1 MAYRRSA
8 AVQQRLDN
16 ARATI
21 VDAAHALVAE
31 HGYAGCAV
39 AAVAD
44 RAGVATGTVYRHFP
58 TKGALVT
65 EVFRAASGREV
76 AAVRAAAA
84 RPGSAADRAVAGVRT
99 FANRALRAPRLAYAL
114 LAEPVDPEVD
124 AERLVFRRAY
134 QTIFTS
140 VVKDGIAAG
149 ELPDQDAEVSAAG
162 VVGAIAETLVVPLA
176 AGQRVEQARH
186 TVDELARF
194 VVRALGRLEAAP
206 RLPPRSRLSSNA
218 TSRHD
223 PGETDADA

>member
-8 AVQQRLDN
+8 AIQQRLDD

-31 HGYAGCAV
+31 HGYAGCSI

-44 RAGVATGTVYRHFP
+44 RARVATGTVYRHFP

-84 RPGSAADRAVAGVRT
+84 GPGSAAERAVAGVRT
-99 FANRALRAPRLAYAL
+99 FANRALRSPRLAYAL

-134 QTIFTS
+134 QTIFAA
-140 VVKDGIAAG
+140 VVADGIAAG
-149 ELPDQDAEVSAAG
+149 ELPDQDAAVSAAG
-162 VVGAIAETLVVPLA
+162 VVGAIAEALVVPLA
-176 AGQRVEQARH
+176 AGQRTAQAQY
-186 TVDELARF
+186 TVDELSRF
-194 VVRALGRLEAAP
+194 VVRALVSCAGSPRCNSAADSHHEFP
-206 RLPPRSRLSSNA
+206 A
-218 TSRHD
+218 QDT
-223 PGETDADA
+223 

>member
-8 AVQQRLDN
+8 ATQQRLDD

-31 HGYAGCAV
+31 QGYAGCAIV
-39 AAVAD
+39 AVAN
-44 RAGVATGTVYRHFP
+44 RAGIATGTVYRHFP

-76 AAVRAAAA
+76 TAVRAAVTGPGNAA
-84 RPGSAADRAVAGVRT
+84 TRAVAGVRT

-134 QTIFTS
+134 QTIFAS
-140 VVKDGIAAG
+140 VVADGIASG
-149 ELPDQDAEVSAAG
+149 ELPGQDAEVSAAG
-162 VVGAIAETLVVPLA
+162 VVGAIAEALVVPLA
-176 AGQRVEQARH
+176 AGQRVEQAKH
-186 TVDELARF
+186 TVDELAGF
-194 VVRALGRLEAAP
+194 VVRAIG
-206 RLPPRSRLSSNA
+206 
-218 TSRHD
+218 
-223 PGETDADA
+223 GTDADA